1 MLVIPVIRTAI
12 PCYTPL
18 LSPNSIPIRP
28 LGHLASADY
37 GVIPAFRALD
47 HSWCLEVVTTWQ
59 HSLGPRHDLDLRNG
73 FKRGPG
79 FFVKSCFP
87 RLGPLRFCIWWLLHR
102 VYACLYYI
110 YIYDHWATLYWVI
123 SSIGPG
129 ICCHFPHWH
138 KTRTRKTRWIWHLW
152 TIWTHTLVIAMY
164 RITKPTDDFG
174 IQE

>member
-1 MLVIPVIRTAI
+1 M
-12 PCYTPL
+12 
-18 LSPNSIPIRP
+18 
-28 LGHLASADY
+28 
-37 GVIPAFRALD
+37 VIPAFRALD
-47 HSWCLEVVTTWQ
+47 PSWCLEVVTTWQ

-73 FKRGPG
+73 FKRGPKL
-79 FFVKSCFP
+79 FVKSCFP

-110 YIYDHWATLYWVI
+110 YNYIKKNKKYLITGALYIGWFLVLDQAFVVI
-123 SSIGPG
+123 KN
-129 ICCHFPHWH
+129 WH

-152 TIWTHTLVIAMY
+152 TIWTHTLVIEMH